1 MKRAILTAV
10 NFDLLGVVDLVCKP
24 DQDSGDVGRRVSRV
38 ATLDGGAAFNDFGF
52 AEADRTIELRWMPT
66 GAEQMELVQ
75 RLVRLH
81 GRVRVALADGLW
93 LAAPER
99 VVPGARECRL
109 TLLVE
114 SRLA

>member
-10 NFDLLGVVDLVCKP
+10 NFDLLGVVELLCKP
-24 DQDSGDVGRRVSRV
+24 DQDSGEVGRRVNRV

-52 AEADRTIELRWMPT
+52 AEADRSIELRWVPA
-66 GAEQMELVQ
+66 GAGQLELVQ
-75 RLVRLH
+75 RLLRLH
-81 GRVRVALADGLW
+81 GRVRVAMADGLW

-99 VVPGARECRL
+99 FVPGARECRL